1 MSFSSLG
8 LSPATLQGVQDAG
21 YENPTPIQAQ
31 VIPIVLQ
38 HRDVFG
44 CAQTGTGKTA
54 SYTLPLLDLLASS
67 RSRARLPRAL
77 VLAPTRELAIQVQE
91 SIDLYGRH
99 HKIRAAVLIGGESIY
114 EQERKLSRAVDVLIA
129 TPGRLLDLFERGRI
143 ILTNVQLLVIDE
155 ADRMLDMG
163 FVPEVEKIVSLLPKT
178 RQTLF
183 FSATASDE
191 IRALSLKF
199 LLDPAE
205 VTITASSRT
214 ADTIEHVKILVP
226 ADNKRKVLR
235 HLLETQQASSA
246 IIFCNRKK
254 DISTLVTSLKRY
266 GYKAAPLHG
275 DLHQS
280 KRNETLE
287 AFREGDVTLL
297 VASDVAARGIDVAS
311 LDFVFNF
318 DPPTSPEE
326 YVHRIGRTG
335 RAGRSGKAFTFVG
348 QDDISAM
355 QNIEKLLNQP
365 ITQLDL
371 DAEFGALDQSESSSK
386 RGGRRKSKPAQQNQ
400 DSTSTPPSTTSKEQN
415 DKLPKLPGRNRRGG
429 GHPDLLPP
437 MRETKEPGFGEH
449 VPLFITRFFG
459 PEHFRNSAK

>member
-1 MSFSSLG
+1 MNFSSLG
-8 LSPATLQGVQDAG
+8 LSQETLLGVQDAG
-21 YENPTPIQAQ
+21 YETPTPIQAQ

-38 HRDVFG
+38 LRDVFG

-54 SYTLPLLDLLASS
+54 SYTLPLLDVLASS
-67 RSRARLPRAL
+67 RARARLPRAL

-91 SIDLYGRH
+91 SLELYGRH
-99 HKIRAAVLIGGESIY
+99 HKVKTAVLIGGESVY

-143 ILTNVQLLVIDE
+143 ILTNIQLLVIDE

-163 FVPEVEKIVSLLPKT
+163 FVPDVEKIVSLLPKT

-199 LLDPAE
+199 LLNPAE
-205 VTITASSRT
+205 VTITPTSRT
-214 ADTIEHVKILVP
+214 AETIEHVKVLVP
-226 ADNKRKVLR
+226 AENKRKALR
-235 HLLETQQASSA
+235 HLLESEQVSSA

-254 DISTLVTSLKRY
+254 DITTLVTSLKRY

-280 KRNETLE
+280 KRNETLD
-287 AFREGDVTLL
+287 AFRAGEINLL
-297 VASDVAARGIDVAS
+297 IASDVAARGIDVES
-311 LDFVFNF
+311 LNFVFNF

-348 QDDISAM
+348 QEDLNAM
-355 QNIEKLLNQP
+355 QNIEKLLDQP
-365 ITQLDL
+365 ISELSLDGQFGTL
-371 DAEFGALDQSESSSK
+371 DKDASSGQKGRGRQRKASAEDRSNSNESRAEQGEAKTETSAVK
-386 RGGRRKSKPAQQNQ
+386 QRRP
-400 DSTSTPPSTTSKEQN
+400 
-415 DKLPKLPGRNRRGG
+415 RRS

-437 MRETKEPGFGEH
+437 MRDTNQPGFGEH
-449 VPLFITRFFG
+449 VPVFITRFFG
-459 PEHFRNSAK
+459 PEYFRK